1 MLLDQTSLGK
11 FVLKGPD
18 AEAALN
24 WIAANDM
31 SKPVGSLVYT
41 QMLNDQGGIECDLT
55 CVRMAETNII
65 LLPLPA
71 LKRMILVISVKI
83 YRLG

>member
-1 MLLDQTSLGK
+1 MLFDQTSFGK

-31 SKPVGSLVYT
+31 SNPVGSLVYT
-41 QMLNDQGGIECDLT
+41 HMLNDQGGIECDLT
-55 CVRMAETNII
+55 CVRMAENEYYSAVSYTH
-65 LLPLPA
+65 LTLPTKA
-71 LKRMILVISVKI
+71 
-83 YRLG
+83 